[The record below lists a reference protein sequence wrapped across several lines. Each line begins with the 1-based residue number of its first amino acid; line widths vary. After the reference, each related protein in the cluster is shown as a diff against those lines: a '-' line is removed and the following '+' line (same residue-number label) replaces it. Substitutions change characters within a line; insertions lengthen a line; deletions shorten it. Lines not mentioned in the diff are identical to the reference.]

1 MRSRCLEKNEKGF
14 AATGYRAQKNRSRVD
29 FDGLPASVRQKKIKP
44 NRTLRP
50 KGQLEFE
57 FRRFRR
63 FCAGGREKIVAPF
76 ASRAAAPPFRR
87 FSKRTQR
94 LGALLASLPC
104 ARIAGKARCAT
115 ILEANWVA
123 PL

>member
-1 MRSRCLEKNEKGF
+1 MRSWCHEKNEKAVFGD
-14 AATGYRAQKNRSRVD
+14 RLPRPKNRLRGGS
-29 FDGLPASVRQKKIKP
+29 DGLPASARQKKIKP

-57 FRRFRR
+57 FCRFRR
-63 FCAGGREKIVAPF
+63 FCVGGREKIVAPF
-76 ASRAAAPPFRR
+76 AFRAAAPPFRR

-94 LGALLASLPC
+94 LGALLASPPC
-104 ARIAGKARCAT
+104 ARIAGKARRAT
-115 ILEANWVA
+115 TLEANWVA